1 MITVLRDKCDNEII
15 GILEVKNIG
24 LEEVQSTI
32 DQIVLKFRED
42 DIDWFVEGVLD
53 ELPAEWEW
61 EFHMCCEIDS
71 LWI

>member
-1 MITVLRDKCDNEII
+1 MKITKAYAKEVLNLWKDNTAY
-15 GILEVKNIG
+15 
-24 LEEVQSTI
+24 EEVQNTI

-42 DIDWFVEGVLD
+42 DIDWWVEGVLD